1 VRSSSEWQ
9 AAGHTR
15 SVRPPK
21 ILAVVSA
28 IDLDFRYGCTPAW
41 WQLWKGLYEAG
52 VDLILTP
59 YRGRALESP
68 WWRVEPNPCY
78 REGEL
83 FAAARA
89 GVARLKGETH
99 LRRDE
104 DHPAESPSERATR
117 NLVEAWVTPRWRKH
131 LERILERERDVDA
144 VIVFTVPLNHLRGI
158 PAALRERFS
167 VPVVYYDADV
177 PLSLPEYGGAD
188 TGFNI
193 YHGADLGEYDLFLSN
208 SEGGLSHLLELGAR
222 RAEALFW
229 GADPELFAPL
239 AVEKEHDV
247 FFYGYGDKF
256 RRDWIERMIGEP
268 SRRLDVDFAVGG
280 ADFRA
285 DLGRARVLRYF
296 PVNLLPRMI
305 SASRVN
311 VNVAR
316 KPHASVHASST
327 SRLFELAST
336 GAAIVTNPY
345 EGIERWFEPGR
356 ELMVVRDADDAVDA
370 YRVLLAD
377 PGAAAELGR
386 RARERVLEEHT
397 FAQRARRLLE
407 LLSLRERAAVGG

>member
-1 VRSSSEWQ
+1 M
-9 AAGHTR
+9 AGQ
-15 SVRPPK
+15 K
-21 ILAVVSA
+21 ILAVASA
-28 IDLDFRYGCTPAW
+28 VELDFRYGCTPAW
-41 WQLWKGLYEAG
+41 WQLWKGLYQAG
-52 VDLILTP
+52 CDLIVTP
-59 YRGRALESP
+59 YRGRPVESP
-68 WWRVEPNPCY
+68 WWRTEPNPCF

-83 FAAARA
+83 FAGARA
-89 GVARLKGETH
+89 AVARGKGDTH
-99 LRRDE
+99 LRR
-104 DHPAESPSERATR
+104 AEERPPDTAVDR
-117 NLVEAWVTPRWRKH
+117 LVRKAIWSWVTPRWQAH

-144 VIVFTVPLNHLRGI
+144 VVVFTVPLNHLRGI
-158 PAALRERFS
+158 PTALRERFG

-177 PLSLPEYGGAD
+177 PLSLPEFGGAD

-193 YHGADLGEYDLFLSN
+193 YHGADPGEYDLVLSN
-208 SEGGLSHLLELGAR
+208 SEGGLPRLRELGAR

-239 AVEKEHDV
+239 DVEKEHDV

-256 RRDWIERMIGEP
+256 RKDWVERMIGEP
-268 SRRLDVDFAVGG
+268 SRRLAEVDFAVGG

-285 DLGRARVLRYF
+285 DLGRARMLRYF
-296 PVNLLPRMI
+296 PVNMLPRAI

-316 KPHASVHASST
+316 KPHASVFASST

-356 ELMVVRDADDAVDA
+356 ELLVVHDADEAVAA
-370 YRVLLAD
+370 YRELLAD
-377 PGAAAELGR
+377 PAAADELGR

-397 FAQRARRLLE
+397 FAHRARRLLE
-407 LLSLRERAAVGG
+407 LIGLREGAAVGG